1 MHTLHLPTSHRGL
14 EVVVFNHA
22 PTPWLFRPLESIIY
36 VQTSQS
42 IVKKSNGDAID
53 GYGRTVSVELMKLK
67 PRNDVWWKVAGRRG
81 RTLLIGAKTYRV
93 VRSRRKEVT
102 QAGLF
107 DGPFDG
113 PFDDTG
119 GDRQLWAKIPQDR
132 RRRFGASLDRLRRMY
147 EQAGNVASSA
157 ASWTGHA
164 WESLEMGNLDRDQVT
179 GMGTALSAWPS
190 VDETSFYDMY
200 KTAAATV
207 VAPLIANLAAPTA
220 VTAQR
225 ACCALRGRV
234 KDPWLRNLRQHLRA
248 ARRLVSEL
256 HRLYFEAEQKAAAWS
271 SWTRE

>member
-1 MHTLHLPTSHRGL
+1 
-14 EVVVFNHA
+14 
-22 PTPWLFRPLESIIY
+22 
-36 VQTSQS
+36 
-42 IVKKSNGDAID
+42 
-53 GYGRTVSVELMKLK
+53 MKRQ
-67 PRNDVWWKVAGRRG
+67 PAVAGGRG

-107 DGPFDG
+107 DGPFDKSLDGPFDG

-179 GMGTALSAWPS
+179 GM
-190 VDETSFYDMY
+190 VQD
-200 KTAAATV
+200 
-207 VAPLIANLAAPTA
+207 
-220 VTAQR
+220 
-225 ACCALRGRV
+225 
-234 KDPWLRNLRQHLRA
+234 
-248 ARRLVSEL
+248 
-256 HRLYFEAEQKAAAWS
+256 
-271 SWTRE
+271 